1 METSDQLITSEYYK
15 TSYEKEDVSN
25 LPQFKKWKKER
36 ENEGQKIVKCPNC
49 WGYEIFV
56 EPTNHICTMCE
67 KEYCQ
72 YCLQKCVEDEVQ
84 HDHERGCCS
93 KFCSLVNLMINEGK
107 YGGSK
112 PDCAKLLRISLIF
125 LFGNPMMFTYRY
137 FKFFQK
143 NKIRDNKCVHFLFTY
158 LNLFA
163 NILTACSIMYI
174 TWLEFFMF
182 LFFPSFIPC
191 YFHFIINNWDYL
203 IYELEID
210 ETPLLELTVSGKGYM
225 LY

>member
-56 EPTNHICTMCE
+56 EPTNHICKMCE

-93 KFCSLVNLMINEGK
+93 KFCSLVK
-107 YGGSK
+107 
-112 PDCAKLLRISLIF
+112 
-125 LFGNPMMFTYRY
+125 
-137 FKFFQK
+137 
-143 NKIRDNKCVHFLFTY
+143 
-158 LNLFA
+158 
-163 NILTACSIMYI
+163 
-174 TWLEFFMF
+174 
-182 LFFPSFIPC
+182 
-191 YFHFIINNWDYL
+191 
-203 IYELEID
+203 
-210 ETPLLELTVSGKGYM
+210 
-225 LY
+225 